1 MSRRCLPPQSLIQS
15 PVERRVHG
23 LLRKLAPVFALA
35 LVATVVVPS
44 VADAAD
50 AADPADPA
58 DPAKP
63 TPAWR
68 KEKHILE
75 IGGYLG
81 VFFPA
86 ADHGLYAD
94 GVTKTAKAMK
104 PGFDVGL
111 RFAYLPL
118 RFVGIEVEGGVV
130 PTKLSGNGGYS
141 TTVFAARG
149 HVILQMPTRLAL
161 FIVGG
166 GGMLGVASD
175 ASKALGKNIDGAL
188 HVGGGLKYYVTEKV
202 VLRIDGRD
210 VVSPAFSKGMAG
222 GQDWA
227 HSGEFTFGASF
238 VLGRKSTKMLPRG

>member
-15 PVERRVHG
+15 PVERLVPG
-23 LLRKLAPVFALA
+23 LLHKLAPIFALT
-35 LVATVVVPS
+35 LVATVAVPG
-44 VADAAD
+44 VAH

-58 DPAKP
+58 K
-63 TPAWR
+63 PAWR

-118 RFVGIEVEGGVV
+118 RFVGIEIEGGVV
-130 PTKLSGNGGYS
+130 PTKLSGNGGYG

>member
-1 MSRRCLPPQSLIQS
+1 MSRRRPP
-15 PVERRVHG
+15 
-23 LLRKLAPVFALA
+23 LLSLAPLLALA
-35 LVATVVVPS
+35 LVSS
-44 VADAAD
+44 VALPAFAAD
-50 AADPADPA
+50 TDTDT
-58 DPAKP
+58 DV
-63 TPAWR
+63 PAWR

-81 VFFPA
+81 AFFPS

-94 GVTKTAKAMK
+94 GVTKTAKPIK
-104 PGFDVGL
+104 TGFDIGL
-111 RFAYLPL
+111 RLAYLPL
-118 RFVGIEVEGGVV
+118 RFVGIEIEGGLV
-130 PTKLSGNGGYS
+130 PTKLDGNGGF
-141 TTVFAARG
+141 TTIVFAARG

-166 GGMLGVASD
+166 GGMLGGASD
-175 ASKALGKNIDGAL
+175 GKAIGTNVDGAL
-188 HVGGGLKYYVTEKV
+188 HVGGGLKYYLTPKV

-210 VVSPAFSKGMAG
+210 VVSPAFSKGMTG